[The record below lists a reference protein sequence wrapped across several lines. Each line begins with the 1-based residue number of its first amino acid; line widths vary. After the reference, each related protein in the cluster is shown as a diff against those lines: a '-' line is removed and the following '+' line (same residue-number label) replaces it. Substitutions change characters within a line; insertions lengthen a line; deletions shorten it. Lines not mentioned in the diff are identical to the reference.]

1 MSSVVLE
8 GMLISAVLAAVPL
21 AYAALGELLSERA
34 GVMNIGIEGVM
45 LVGAAAGFVV
55 AVRTGSASTGFLASA
70 LAGAAFTLAFVAVPI
85 VLVHAPQIVV
95 GFAAWFIGI
104 GLSGELAAAYTSDA
118 LPDRLAEWH
127 IPLLQDIP
135 LAGEAFFAQ
144 PWPVYLAVALV
155 LLAGVLL
162 HRTRH
167 GLNLR
172 AIGEDPASAHAAGIP
187 VVRWQML
194 HVVGGGTLMGLGG
207 GMLSL
212 VTVRHWQ
219 DQMVAGRGWIALA
232 LVIFVA
238 WRPVALLWGTFSFG
252 VLLILGDV
260 GQAEGWGVPPAVL
273 EMAPYLLTIA
283 VLVVRATRTRQS
295 GGPSTA
301 PAALGSVFVRGQR

>member
-1 MSSVVLE
+1 MSSVVLQ
-8 GMLISAVLAAVPL
+8 GMLVSAVLAAIPL
-21 AYAALGELLSERA
+21 AYAALGELLSERV

-55 AVRTGSASTGFLASA
+55 AVRSGSALTGFAASA
-70 LAGAAFTLAFVAVPI
+70 LAGAAFTLVFVAVPI
-85 VLVHAPQIVV
+85 VLARAPQIVI

-118 LPDRLAEWH
+118 LPDHLSEWH
-127 IPLLQDIP
+127 VPLLQDIP
-135 LAGEAFFAQ
+135 LIGEALFAQ
-144 PWPVYLAVALV
+144 PWPVYMAVAVV
-155 LLAGVLL
+155 LLAGLVL

-167 GLNLR
+167 GLNVR
-172 AIGEDPASAHAAGIP
+172 AVGEDPGSAHAAGIP

-194 HVVGGGTLMGLGG
+194 YVVAGGALMGLGG

-238 WRPVALLWGTFSFG
+238 WRPAALLWGTLFFG

-260 GQAEGWGVPPAVL
+260 GQGQGWGISPAVL
-273 EMAPYLLTIA
+273 DMAPYLLTIA
-283 VLVVRATRTRQS
+283 VLVVRATRIRQS